1 MTAVPTKSTVRVSAP
16 PIEDRSPSKELGEIM
31 RTVLKS
37 RNTKE
42 TS

>member
-1 MTAVPTKSTVRVSAP
+1 MTAVPTKSTVRVNAMPVEES
-16 PIEDRSPSKELGEIM
+16 SPSKELGEIM